1 MLRFHTLWSFELLEG
16 QPPAVRL
23 IPTQPKRLALLAY
36 LALAHPRGSHRRDSL
51 LALFWP
57 ELSEEEARR
66 ALRQALHHLR
76 RAVGEDAIETRADDQ
91 VRFRETSLWCDALVF
106 EAAVAEGRPDEA
118 LALYQ
123 NGFLSGVHLPEVSVE
138 LEEWIEQTRARLHQA
153 AGQAAAALSR
163 RAEEAGDLREAVA
176 AARIGCDL
184 RPDDE
189 GCARRLMQLLDRC
202 GDRAQALQVYERLA
216 RRLES
221 EYQTAPSP
229 ETAALARSLREVRRD
244 DRAPASAAA
253 PEMVLP
259 APEPATA
266 AAARAPPRA
275 RWLVPAALVLLVG
288 ALGAFFFTAT
298 RPAAPTPLSTGEPVA
313 GKSTGNPEARTLYL

>member
-1 MLRFHTLWSFELLEG
+1 MLRFHTLGSFELLEG

-36 LALAHPRGSHRRDSL
+36 LALAHPRGFHRRDSL

-57 ELSEEEARR
+57 ELSGEEARR

-76 RAVGEDAIETRADDQ
+76 RAVGESAIETRADDQ
-91 VRFRETSLWCDALVF
+91 VRFREGCLWCDALVF
-106 EAAVAEGRPDEA
+106 EVAVAEGRPDEA

-123 NGFLSGVHLPEVSVE
+123 NGFLAGVHLPEVSVE
-138 LEEWIEQTRARLHQA
+138 LEEWIAQTRARLHQA

-163 RAEEAGDLREAVA
+163 RAEEAGDLGEAVA

-184 RPDDE
+184 QPDDE
-189 GCARRLMQLLDRC
+189 PCARRLMQLLDRC

-221 EYQTAPSP
+221 EYQTATSP
-229 ETAALARSLREVRRD
+229 ETAALARSLREVRRGRSGATFGD
-244 DRAPASAAA
+244 HTRVGASGTRARNRRRRPCSAARS
-253 PEMVLP
+253 L
-259 APEPATA
+259 
-266 AAARAPPRA
+266 ARPCGPSLRRRLRCIPLQGNAPPSADPLDR
-275 RWLVPAALVLLVG
+275 R
-288 ALGAFFFTAT
+288 TCRR
-298 RPAAPTPLSTGEPVA
+298 RPGHRRRFREP
-313 GKSTGNPEARTLYL
+313 RR